1 MKRRISVYIASNF
14 EMKDQVQKLAK
25 SLTYFGMRI
34 TREWWL
40 INTREKYSS
49 LSEDEWYK
57 NEEVRMMHKLNF
69 VAISHSDIFIL
80 LSDEQNIQTFI
91 GANIELGYAL
101 AKKKVCFSVG
111 KLQKSA
117 MYVPV
122 VKFKNVNELLAK
134 LKSGDWI
141 KK

>member
-1 MKRRISVYIASNF
+1 MKRKISVYIASNF
-14 EMKDQVQKLAK
+14 ELKDQVERLAK
-25 SLTYFGMRI
+25 SLKYLGMRI

-40 INTREKYSS
+40 VNTRNIILPE
-49 LSEDEWYK
+49 EEWYL
-57 NEEVRMMHKLNF
+57 NDAVRIQHKLDF

-80 LSDEQNIQTFI
+80 LSDEQNAQTFI

-117 MYVPV
+117 MYVPI
-122 VKFKNVNELLAK
+122 VKFKNVAELLTK